1 VKGTGVAA
9 DIVPIELGLTAGNL
23 VTLWAP
29 RWREDGEEWEAF
41 LGHGEHLYAFPDTA
55 HLAAFIRTDT
65 EHDLVDHPDWEE
77 VPDALVDELEPSD
90 ERRFDLVGVPELV
103 AGPADIWTVAELA
116 DTVAILRSLAEV
128 CDLEA
133 VTDVLDS
140 AEGFDVLAL
149 GDSAFTGRA
158 GEKLWTGIGTAV
170 VARWDE
176 VIDAIDA
183 IVTTPEV
190 DAEALT
196 QAQAELATV
205 SKLTLADAEAQAE
218 TGIEFAPQQEPE
230 EDEQAERP
238 ADLEFWDEIGIDCIS
253 VTIDG
258 RTGYS
263 LRCYLGDDPVF
274 LAEAG
279 RIQLFSDPDDLISYL
294 ADASATHPMTKIEVF
309 GEVRDEAM
317 AGDLEIVVGPE
328 NTYVLDGLM
337 QQLIRGPE
345 AVQRRQLELAIE
357 LLIDAATVRGDD
369 ETAEAV
375 GSSTPLGFLINAAL
389 RPDPQRVSPTPP
401 FTDEVTAWNVVVETF
416 AATLEWH
423 PAVSSAT
430 EHE

>member
-1 VKGTGVAA
+1 VAA

-41 LGHGEHLYAFPDTA
+41 LGHGEFLYAFPDTA

-65 EHDLVDHPDWEE
+65 EHDLIDHPDWEE
-77 VPDALVDELEPSD
+77 VPDALVDELEPTD

-128 CDLEA
+128 CDLEV
-133 VTDVLDS
+133 VTSVLES
-140 AEGFDVLAL
+140 AEGFEVLPL

-170 VARWDE
+170 VDRWDE

-183 IVTTPEV
+183 IVTTPDV
-190 DAEALT
+190 DPEALA
-196 QAQAELATV
+196 QAKAELASV
-205 SKLTLADAEAQAE
+205 SKLTLADAELAAE
-218 TGIEFAPQQEPE
+218 SGAEFVPPTPSEDTADTEDA
-230 EDEQAERP
+230 EDEERP
-238 ADLEFWDEIGIDCIS
+238 AELLFWDEIGIDCIS
-253 VTIDG
+253 ITVDG

-263 LRCYLGDDPVF
+263 LRCYLGQDPVF
-274 LAEAG
+274 LAESGA
-279 RIQLFSDPDDLISYL
+279 IQVFTDPDDLVAYL
-294 ADASATHPMTKIEVF
+294 ADASAGHSMDKIEVF
-309 GEVRDEAM
+309 GEVRDEAV
-317 AGDLEIVVGPE
+317 AGDLEIAVGPE

-337 QQLIRGPE
+337 QQLIKGPE
-345 AVQRRQLELAIE
+345 AVERRQLELAIE
-357 LLIDAATVRGDD
+357 LLVDAATVRGDD

-389 RPDPQRVSPTPP
+389 RPDPQRIAPTPP

-423 PAVSSAT
+423 PPVDLDLA
-430 EHE
+430 E